1 MSKFIGDRKFY
12 KYVFTLV
19 IPIMIQQGITS
30 FVNLLDNIM
39 VGALGI
45 ESISAVSI
53 SNQILFIFQLAIFGG
68 LSGISIFSAQFYG
81 KGDMD
86 GMRHT
91 FRAKIIFCVF
101 TCAITIVTL
110 LLAGNFFISLF
121 LTGDAGDG
129 DAALTAAEAFG
140 YMEIVLIGFIPF
152 TVSQGYSSTLR
163 ETGETFMPMVAS
175 VSAILTNLCFNW
187 LLIYGNLGFPKWGVY
202 GAAVATTIS
211 RFLETAILVIYTHR
225 HTGKYVFIKGVYRS
239 FYIPGDLVKRMVVTG
254 IPLLINEIL
263 WSFGMTAINQSY
275 SVRGLDVIAAVNIA
289 TTVWNI
295 FMIFMIAMGDAVHII
310 VGQHLGMG
318 ETEKARDID
327 NKLLFMNLIMN
338 LVLGAVLIAVSGLI
352 PRLYNVDEGVRALA
366 ATLIFINGFILPID
380 STVHVIYF
388 TVRSGGKTLITFL
401 FDSVYTWAVPVQ
413 LAFCLS
419 RFTAMDIVP
428 LYAIVQFSEIIKMI
442 IGLIMLKS
450 DFWAKKIV

>member
-1 MSKFIGDRKFY
+1 MSRFIGDRKFY

-68 LSGISIFSAQFYG
+68 LSGISIFSAQFFG
-81 KGDMD
+81 KGDME
-86 GMRHT
+86 GMRYT

-101 TCAITIVTL
+101 TCAMTIATL

-121 LTGDAGDG
+121 LKGDAGNG
-129 DAALTAAEAFG
+129 DALLTAAEAFG
-140 YMEIVLIGFIPF
+140 YMQIVLIGFVPF
-152 TVSQGYSSTLR
+152 TISQGYSSTLR

-225 HTGKYVFIKGVYRS
+225 HTKKYPFVSGLYRS
-239 FYIPGDLVKRMVVTG
+239 LYIPGELIKRMLITG
-254 IPLLINEIL
+254 APLLVNEIM

-275 SVRGLDVIAAVNIA
+275 SIRGLDVIAAVNIA

-318 ETEKARDID
+318 EIEKARDID
-327 NKLLFMNLIMN
+327 NKLIFMNLIMN
-338 LVLGAVLIAVSGLI
+338 LVLGAALIGVSGLI
-352 PRLYNVDEGVRALA
+352 PKLYNVDGSVRSLA

-401 FDSVYTWAVPVQ
+401 FDSVYTWIVPVQ

-419 RFTAMDIVP
+419 RFTALGIVP

-442 IGLIMLKS
+442 IGLIMLRS